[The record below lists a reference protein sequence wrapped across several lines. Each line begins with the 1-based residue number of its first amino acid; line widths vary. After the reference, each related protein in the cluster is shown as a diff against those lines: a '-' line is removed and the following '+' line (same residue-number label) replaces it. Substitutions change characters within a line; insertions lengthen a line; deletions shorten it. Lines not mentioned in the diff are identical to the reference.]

1 MVLELKTHMVKEWRG
16 YKGRPFLISGP
27 CSAETEE
34 QVMATAIQLAQIK
47 EVSVFR
53 AGIWKPRTRPNSFE
67 GVGIEGL
74 KWLRTVK
81 QETGLMVGTEVA
93 NEKHV
98 YEALKYGID
107 MLWIGARTS
116 VNPFTV
122 QEISD
127 ALNGVDV
134 MVFVKNP
141 INPDLEL
148 WIGALERISRAGIT
162 KLGAIHRGFSTYEK
176 TIYRNQP
183 NWQLPIELRRR
194 IPDLPII
201 CDPSHISGS
210 REFLHEISQKAMD
223 LNFDGLMLESHIDP
237 DKALSDAAQ
246 QLTPNDLKELLSRL
260 VLRSPG
266 TSDPKLL
273 DILGELRQQ
282 IDVFDDAL
290 IDILEKRMKVA
301 ETIGQYKKENNITI
315 LQTTRWDEIIKKV
328 MVNGQLKGLSRE
340 VIDTIFKAIHQES
353 INHQMKIMNNGITN
367 HIKGKIIKYITHGK
381 IGRTLLCQRPGKGP
395 PIKKHDS
402 EGNCCRHAGRW
413 KKPDT

>member
-1 MVLELKTHMVKEWRG
+1 MEIKLNNTLITEWGG

-34 QVMATAIQLAQIK
+34 QVMETARQLAKIK

-67 GVGIEGL
+67 GVGSEGL
-74 KWLRTVK
+74 KWLRRVK
-81 QETGLMVGTEVA
+81 QETGLLVGTEVA

-134 MVFVKNP
+134 MVLVKNP
-141 INPDLEL
+141 INPDIEL
-148 WIGALERISRAGIT
+148 WVGAIERIARAGIT
-162 KLGAIHRGFSTYEK
+162 RIGAIHRGFSTYEK
-176 TIYRNQP
+176 TLYRNQP

-201 CDPSHISGS
+201 CDPSHIAGA
-210 REFLHEISQKAMD
+210 RQFLHEISQKAMD

-237 DKALSDAAQ
+237 ANALSDSAQ
-246 QLTPNDLKELLSRL
+246 QVTPNDLKELLSRL
-260 VLRSPG
+260 ILRNPS

-273 DILGELRQQ
+273 DVLGELRQQ
-282 IDVFDDAL
+282 IDVYDDHL
-290 IDILEKRMKVA
+290 LDLMEQRMKVA
-301 ETIGQYKKENNITI
+301 ETIGRYKKENNITI
-315 LQTTRWDEIIKKV
+315 LQSIRWDEIIKRAVAK
-328 MVNGQLKGLSRE
+328 GKGKGLSPE
-340 VIDTIFKAIHQES
+340 LIDAIFKAIHQES
-353 INHQMKIMNNGITN
+353 INHQMKVMNNGV
-367 HIKGKIIKYITHGK
+367 KEPSDEK
-381 IGRTLLCQRPGKGP
+381 
-395 PIKKHDS
+395 
-402 EGNCCRHAGRW
+402 
-413 KKPDT
+413 